1 MDPPAVLSSEASTAL
16 KVPVQTATTPLAVQF
31 ESLLRHLRNRIQAR
45 TQDVSKD
52 GDTLDLVHSKLCL
65 WANDVDCSTDDR
77 EASVADILELL
88 DERDKDVAAA
98 IRAPLSLLI
107 HAVLSQIEADTRT
120 AARHAG
126 LSLGMDM

>member
-1 MDPPAVLSSEASTAL
+1 M